1 MLFKKKRSSLDAEQH
16 ELVENAQKR
25 IRQKKRLYYH
35 FVVFLTG
42 SLFAIIINKFLNIL
56 PEKNWFVWV
65 ITAWSF
71 LFVIHF
77 INVFFTSKFMGK
89 EWERKQREK
98 LIQKQ
103 KNRIAQLEKE
113 IETEFES
120 ETKKKPDEE

>member
-120 ETKKKPDEE
+120 ETKKNPDEE